1 MIITNVHCML
11 LLKIMERGVNWKE
24 IMALLFFFVLA
35 LDWISQ
41 TTEFLEMQ

>member
-1 MIITNVHCML
+1 MYTVS
-11 LLKIMERGVNWKE
+11 LLKIIEHRVNGKK
-24 IMALLFFFVLA
+24 IIAILLSLLA

>member
-11 LLKIMERGVNWKE
+11 LLKIIEHGVNRKK
-24 IMALLFFFVLA
+24 IIAILFFLLLA